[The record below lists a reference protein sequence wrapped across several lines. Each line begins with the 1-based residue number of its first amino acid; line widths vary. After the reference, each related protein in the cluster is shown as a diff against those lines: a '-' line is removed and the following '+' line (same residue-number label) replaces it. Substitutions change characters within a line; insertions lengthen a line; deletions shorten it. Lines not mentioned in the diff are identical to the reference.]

1 MHVIPRLSP
10 SAIAFQDM
18 LAAFS
23 QCYAMLLEP
32 VEREAVY
39 FDDEVIPAC
48 LQLIGIVANRA
59 ASLDEGER
67 ASYLRLVADYAPKRC
82 AQIVN
87 EAERRNPPV
96 LKGRDLPK
104 SCLGVECEGG

>member
-1 MHVIPRLSP
+1 MQTATRLSP
-10 SAIAFQDM
+10 SAVAFQDV

-23 QCYAMLLEP
+23 QCFAMLLEP
-32 VEREAVY
+32 VEREAMY

-48 LQLIGIVANRA
+48 LRLIGIITSRA
-59 ASLDEGER
+59 GSLEEGKR
-67 ASYLRLVADYAPKRC
+67 AGYLRLVADYAPKLC
-82 AQIVN
+82 AQIVT

-96 LKGRDLPK
+96 LKGKDLPK